1 MDYTSIHIKKE
12 EKKACFTLNKQFYYS
27 FFILTILLGIGSYL
41 TYYFTENNEMIGI
54 LIILVVTYA
63 SLLMYCTAEKK
74 KDCQIITLHLS
85 FLCLMLGYSIGVSYI
100 ISDN

>member
-1 MDYTSIHIKKE
+1 MKYTSIRSE
-12 EKKACFTLNKQFYYS
+12 NNRCFTLNKQFYCY
-27 FFILTILLGIGSYL
+27 FFILTILFGIGSYI

-54 LIILVVTYA
+54 LIILWVSYA
-63 SLLMYCTAEKK
+63 ALLMFCIAEKR

-85 FLCLMLGYSIGVSYI
+85 FFCLMFGCSIGVSYI